1 MRIRIQGSSGSRFRF
16 LARSGFNKSRSETLE
31 LRLLKVPKETAW
43 GTRFLPF
50 FRKKPN
56 NPPSTWFPGRNIFK
70 YGTNWINVTDLFLYR
85 ESFAP
90 SLIPVREE
98 LGIYDN
104 CCDHLTPVSIG
115 TGVPTQQLSPVT
127 LPINIVSKLHFYW
140 DGRTFFVF
148 WRVTKTYVISC
159 PIVSWSNVKICRKD
173 PLWITVSGAE
183 FFQN

>member
-16 LARSGFNKSRSETLE
+16 LTGSGFNESRSETLE
-31 LRLLKVPKETAW
+31 LRLLKVTKETAW
-43 GTRFLPF
+43 GTRFLPI

-98 LGIYDN
+98 LGKIEKWTQWWVRKNQLTRWQNIYA
-104 CCDHLTPVSIG
+104 C
-115 TGVPTQQLSPVT
+115 
-127 LPINIVSKLHFYW
+127 SKKFH
-140 DGRTFFVF
+140 
-148 WRVTKTYVISC
+148 
-159 PIVSWSNVKICRKD
+159 
-173 PLWITVSGAE
+173 TV
-183 FFQN
+183 